1 MIHRSEVIRMTNF
14 WYRYGFPFVIMIVS
28 GLLVRLERTFL
39 SGNIESTAVT
49 ITAAVCMFA
58 FGIAVNRHKRKRNES
73 WLKKIFI
80 SFFLIFF
87 LFWDLGFFLIPSL
100 KNFFDLIGISGF
112 VIHLF
117 YVYLGYCFFD

>member
-1 MIHRSEVIRMTNF
+1 MIHRSEVKRMTNF

-39 SGNIESTAVT
+39 SGNFETTVITV
-49 ITAAVCMFA
+49 TAAVCMFA
-58 FGIAVNRHKRKRNES
+58 FGISLNRHKRRRNES

-87 LFWDLGFFLIPSL
+87 IFWDLGVFVIPSL
-100 KNFFDLIGISGF
+100 KSFFELIGISGF
-112 VIHLF
+112 VIYLF